1 MVRTCKDQTYEERL
15 FTLGLISLENRR
27 LRGDLIQT
35 YKIVN
40 NLEDIQLVKGV
51 NYANSLSLN
60 LRRANNKRLVREINK
75 RGLYRFNFLTNR
87 VADVWNK
94 LSNETVN
101 ARSSNSFKAHVD
113 KEVFGMVNCNDCN
126 GSFRA
131 KRN

>member
-1 MVRTCKDQTYEERL
+1 M
-15 FTLGLISLENRR
+15 
-27 LRGDLIQT
+27 
-35 YKIVN
+35 
-40 NLEDIQLVKGV
+40 VKGV
-51 NYANSLSLN
+51 NYANRLSLN

-113 KEVFGMVNCNDCN
+113 KEVFWN
-126 GSFRA
+126 GQL
-131 KRN
+131 